1 MKAPTVIA
9 DLRERNE
16 ELLEA
21 LADRG
26 VDVERTTLNV
36 GDFVLSDRVCVE
48 RKTVSDFES
57 SIIDG
62 RLFDQMRRIREHY
75 SFPLLIVEGHR
86 ADSRLGSTIMNGAI
100 ASLYIDHGIVAL
112 AVPDARGTAETMA
125 CIAKKEQSGE
135 VREPSAKGGA
145 RAYTM
150 GQLQTRIIGNLPG
163 VGPKIA
169 RALLEHF
176 GSVKAVSNASKEE
189 LMKVEKI
196 GKKKAERIHAAI
208 NSDYRSGT

>member
-1 MKAPTVIA
+1 
-9 DLRERNE
+9 
-16 ELLEA
+16 
-21 LADRG
+21 
-26 VDVERTTLNV
+26 
-36 GDFVLSDRVCVE
+36 
-48 RKTVSDFES
+48 
-57 SIIDG
+57 
-62 RLFDQMRRIREHY
+62 
-75 SFPLLIVEGHR
+75 
-86 ADSRLGSTIMNGAI
+86 
-100 ASLYIDHGIVAL
+100 
-112 AVPDARGTAETMA
+112 
-125 CIAKKEQSGE
+125 
-135 VREPSAKGGA
+135 
-145 RAYTM
+145 M